1 MLEKYKDA
9 ELYAWRAR
17 GHYRLDS
24 ESEITLKY
32 AEKSIQANSGY
43 FMGYLARGNGYNYK
57 GEYDKAISD
66 YNKAIELKPDN
77 PITFNNRGNSWY
89 NKGNYDK
96 AISDFDKAIE
106 LKPDYAFALNNRGVS
121 WNNKGE
127 HDKAISDYDKAI
139 ELKSDIP
146 IIYYNR
152 GNTHRLK
159 GKDIEKAKSD
169 YECYLS
175 LTPVKDDIQSKLAKE
190 FIAELDEKLK
200 YHGLNEISE
209 ITDKIKKL
217 LIIEKGCITHYTSL
231 STVKILIFDKESKF
245 RISEG
250 SFLNDTSEG
259 TELFNFLGNQLFT
272 RHIDGLL
279 AETFAPKPFIGS
291 FVSEDKHD
299 DLNMWRF
306 YGKEANEE
314 AKGCAITIRM
324 SEFVDGINDSLAKE
338 TSEKSFSDSDD
349 IKFYRV
355 AYWNHDNK
363 IVHFHIPNAEDKEEE
378 LNQLMQELKSKVT
391 DYTNED
397 KSVLEK
403 YLNAIAFLFKSD
415 AYKNENEIRLV
426 VKGVEFEKKFDERA
440 TPPKVYIE
448 LINIRGLIE
457 QITLGPKVDKPDEWA
472 SAFHFQYD
480 NEYDDNKKPK
490 KILISRLPYK

>member
-1 MLEKYKDA
+1 MN
-9 ELYAWRAR
+9 R
-17 GHYRLDS
+17 GISWQNKR
-24 ESEITLKY
+24 
-32 AEKSIQANSGY
+32 
-43 FMGYLARGNGYNYK
+43 
-57 GEYDKAISD
+57 EYDKAI
-66 YNKAIELKPDN
+66 I
-77 PITFNNRGNSWY
+77 
-89 NKGNYDK
+89 
-96 AISDFDKAIE
+96 
-106 LKPDYAFALNNRGVS
+106 
-121 WNNKGE
+121 
-127 HDKAISDYDKAI
+127 DYDKAI
-139 ELKSDIP
+139 ELKPYYADV
-146 IIYYNR
+146 YYNR
-152 GNTHRLK
+152 GNNNRLK
-159 GKDIEKAKSD
+159 GKDIEKAKRDFES
-169 YECYLS
+169 YLT
-175 LTPVKDDIQSKLAKE
+175 LTPEKDDIWAKRAKE
-190 FIAELDEKLK
+190 FIGELEEKLK
-200 YHGLNEISE
+200 DHAVSEISE

-217 LIIEKGCITHYTSL
+217 LLIENGCITHYTSL
-231 STVKILIFDKESKF
+231 STVKILIFDIESKF

-272 RHIDGLL
+272 SHIDGLL

-306 YGKEANEE
+306 YGKEVNEE

-324 SEFVDGINDSLAKE
+324 SEFVDGINDSLKTG
-338 TSEKSFSDSDD
+338 TSEKSLTDSDD

-355 AYWNHDNK
+355 AYWNHDK
-363 IVHFHIPNAEDKEEE
+363 EKVHFHIPNAEEKEDE
-378 LNQLMQELKSKVT
+378 LNRLMGELKTKVIG
-391 DYTNED
+391 YKNED

-426 VKGVEFEKKFDERA
+426 IKGVEFEKEFDERA

-448 LINIRGLIE
+448 LVNIRDLIE